1 VAQPKATEFDCAA
14 IIQHLERHHPH
25 CPEAVKLKV
34 VEVLSRRTWETPI
47 TLGKAIGVI
56 MTAHVRHQFT
66 AYDDVIRIRGITK
79 LEALA
84 FVSTEVN
91 RIIEG
96 WRSNR
101 V

>member
-1 VAQPKATEFDCAA
+1 MAQPKATEFDRAA
-14 IIQHLERHHPH
+14 IIQHLERYHPQ
-25 CPEAVKLKV
+25 CPEAIKLEV
-34 VEVLSRRTWETPI
+34 VEVLSKRTWKTPI

-91 RIIEG
+91 RIIAG
-96 WRSNR
+96 WRPHR